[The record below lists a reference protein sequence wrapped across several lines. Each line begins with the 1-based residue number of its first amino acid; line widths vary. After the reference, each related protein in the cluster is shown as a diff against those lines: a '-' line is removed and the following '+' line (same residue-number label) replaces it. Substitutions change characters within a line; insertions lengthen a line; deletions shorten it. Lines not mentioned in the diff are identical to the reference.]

1 MEKNKINEINWENVG
16 FLYEQQ
22 GLHREKLLY
31 FLNKIDFHD
40 GLLQIQFLAPCI
52 RKIILDICDV
62 LYIVD
67 KNEITDKN
75 QQFYLSNNIKD
86 DIFDKINVKEITKLL
101 NEFVTIYLP
110 ISKKFLNN
118 IDFEAELLDLFCDN
132 YIRSIIVNT
141 N

>member
-31 FLNKIDFHD
+31 FLNKIDFND

-110 ISKKFLNN
+110 
-118 IDFEAELLDLFCDN
+118 
-132 YIRSIIVNT
+132 
-141 N
+141 

>member
-31 FLNKIDFHD
+31 FLNKIDFND